1 MSLTMAN
8 LDSGEPIVITE
19 DGVPRSTR
27 VPTSDATPIE
37 EVREVVFARA
47 RKAVREIR
55 ARAAKTGAADLTNA
69 DIEREIKAVRRTR
82 ASLD

>member
-8 LDSGEPIVITE
+8 LDSGEPIVITK
-19 DGVPRSTR
+19 DGVPRSTM
-27 VPTSDATPIE
+27 VPTSDATPID

-55 ARAAKTGAADLTNA
+55 RAAETGAADLTNA

>member
-8 LDSGEPIVITE
+8 LDSGEPIVITKDE
-19 DGVPRSTR
+19 VPRSTI
-27 VPTSDATPIE
+27 VPTSDAPIE